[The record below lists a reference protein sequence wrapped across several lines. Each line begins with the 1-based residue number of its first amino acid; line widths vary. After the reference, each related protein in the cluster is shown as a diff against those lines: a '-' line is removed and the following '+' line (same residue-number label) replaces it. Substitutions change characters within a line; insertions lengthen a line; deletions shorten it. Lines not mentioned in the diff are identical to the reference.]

1 VSPAKCPGHQT
12 LYSHPQTPNPSADV
26 RLTEPSLPSSLSAL
40 ITAELMTASVEIT
53 ARSAPSPGRLTPHSL
68 ILGPKIPS
76 ATADAS
82 RRRPNPLPPL
92 STSLNTSS
100 AKSAQPGG
108 RTRVAAE
115 MAALATCP
123 GQLTIPSSGTPLRRL
138 ADACQDSVP
147 QKVTP
152 IQRTGATGTTQELA
166 MAPAIASRAGPQ
178 MTHLERRPLNRCAGA
193 SHLKRLSCAPSAA
206 LAAPCT
212 TASAVL
218 TATPACRTGSSTDPT
233 TASAAARLQRSVRL
247 SGATSNAP
255 LPERAYAAA
264 TAATAASP
272 GKPPTLP
279 LLKATP
285 STADAGTGGAAEPIP
300 LLI

>member
-1 VSPAKCPGHQT
+1 MGTTTALTCTVSPPKCPGHQT

-26 RLTEPSLPSSLSAL
+26 RSTEPSLPSSLSAL

-138 ADACQDSVP
+138 ADACRDSVP

-166 MAPAIASRAGPQ
+166 MAPAIASRAGPLGEASVEQ
-178 MTHLERRPLNRCAGA
+178 M
-193 SHLKRLSCAPSAA
+193 
-206 LAAPCT
+206 
-212 TASAVL
+212 
-218 TATPACRTGSSTDPT
+218 CRS
-233 TASAAARLQRSVRL
+233 
-247 SGATSNAP
+247 
-255 LPERAYAAA
+255 
-264 TAATAASP
+264 
-272 GKPPTLP
+272 KPPQETFVRTFGSPCGSLYNG
-279 LLKATP
+279 LCG
-285 STADAGTGGAAEPIP
+285 ADCHACLSNWVVNGPNDG
-300 LLI
+300 